1 MNKKFFTTNEKIG
14 RSATQTL
21 LPLGAMLMLATSA
34 SPAFAQQ
41 AEARASEQA
50 KELATVQVQA
60 DADKPDGLRATATRV
75 GKTLQDPHEVAQAV
89 TTLTK
94 TLLDQQQVGSLRE
107 ALRNVSGL
115 SFNAAEGGRSGDN
128 VNLRG
133 FYTFGDFYLDGIRDT
148 AQYNRETF
156 NLEQI
161 DVLRGA
167 GATLFG
173 RGQAGGVINQV
184 SKTPTRYDNAKVS
197 ASAGSRGFDEF
208 LVDVNQVFGDNNA
221 VRVNAFQRD
230 EGSFRRNP
238 INGEEPE
245 IHRKGAAISVGLNL
259 RSSNQFWLNHYYLKT
274 NDNPDYGVAFNPATR
289 RPGLILPTSSFF
301 GSSATFDTSSTN
313 ITTLVNELRL
323 SNSTQLRSQIRYANY
338 DRSYWAKTPSLTM
351 AQNALGSVGGNVT
364 RGANYQTATLQSDLN
379 THFDAF
385 NTKHEV
391 VAGVEYLFEDSDRK
405 ALQNFGTT
413 AAPDYRPYQ
422 QAVAG
427 SASQFKSNSYAIFAQ
442 DTVEIVPQWKVTG
455 GFRRDFLD
463 AKYSSLTSPQLKYGE
478 NSYRAAISFQPQ
490 ETSHYYLTWSDSFSP
505 TADLYQLT
513 ARPQPAERSG
523 VVEVGAK
530 WQLLDGDLALR
541 AAAYHATKN
550 WERNA
555 DLESTAAILTRKR
568 RTNGLELEAA
578 GRINEHW
585 EVFSGIAYLDAEI
598 LQVAENINATTG
610 VITLGNPAYAGQRAR
625 NTPRFTL
632 NLWTSYQLD
641 SHWKI
646 AGGVEAKGNR
656 LAFNPSSAAPAP
668 TLNGVY
674 QPNTAP
680 AYAKWDALVSYE
692 EKKWALRLNVKNI
705 FNKLY
710 YDAVYDNGA
719 FTVPGNRRTVSL
731 TGEYKF

>member
-1 MNKKFFTTNEKIG
+1 MNKKFSTTNETIG

-21 LPLGAMLMLATSA
+21 LPLGAMLMLVTSA
-34 SPAFAQQ
+34 SPVLAQQ

-208 LVDVNQVFGDNNA
+208 LVDANQVFGDNNA

-274 NDNPDYGVAFNPATR
+274 NDNPDYGVAFDPATR

-338 DRSYWAKTPSLTM
+338 DRTYWAKTPSLAT
-351 AQNALGSVGGNVT
+351 AQNALGGVGGNVT

-442 DTVEIVPQWKVTG
+442 DTIEIVPQWKVTG

-585 EVFSGIAYLDAEI
+585 EVFSGIAYLDAKI

-610 VITLGNPAYAGQRAR
+610 VITLGNRAYAGQRAR

-668 TLNGVY
+668 TLSGVY

-692 EKKWALRLNVKNI
+692 EKKWAIRLNVKNI

-719 FTVPGNRRTVSL
+719 FTVPGNRRTASL